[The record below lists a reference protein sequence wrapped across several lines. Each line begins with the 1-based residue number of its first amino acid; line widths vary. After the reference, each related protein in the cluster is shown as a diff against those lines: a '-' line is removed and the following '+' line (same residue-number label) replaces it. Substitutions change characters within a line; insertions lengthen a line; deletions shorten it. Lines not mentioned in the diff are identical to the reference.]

1 MTAGHNLGKYLDLVE
16 EQDAPSWRTLA
27 DIPDDPP
34 ASLLLGMLEPDGPT
48 LLNASGGTGKG
59 TTGAW
64 MIRELQTLGMKP
76 MIYDAERRPREWAR
90 RTSGLG
96 VDRLRVV
103 YLDPS
108 DLPPSHLGQPLWE
121 VAPHLGAVARKSGA
135 DVLFVDS
142 ILPAVGVGE
151 ERLKSDAQVP
161 YLYVNALDA
170 LGMPSVSFGHPPKG
184 QPTGDPFGSV
194 AWVNAMR
201 LTWQGTPG
209 EGEGHRVRLRP
220 RKRNER
226 GHIPGVLLTFS
237 YDAEGRL
244 SGAERADDD
253 EATRDWLLSE
263 LRVGPRTIPSLAEA
277 QMNALD
283 EVPTPEHVK
292 RVEDRLGHAL
302 RRMEREG
309 WVEKPGGKFGRALLW
324 AVKWRP

>member
-1 MTAGHNLGKYLDLVE
+1 MTAGPNLAAYVDLIE
-16 EQDAPSWRTLA
+16 ESPTWRTLA
-27 DIPDDPP
+27 GIADGPP
-34 ASLLLGMLEPDGPT
+34 APLLIGMLEPDGPN

-64 MIRELQTLGMKP
+64 MIRELLQLGLKP
-76 MIYDAERRPREWAR
+76 LIYDAERRPREWAR

-96 VDRLRVV
+96 VDRSRVV
-103 YLDPS
+103 YLDPG
-108 DLPPSHLGQPLWE
+108 DLPFHVLGQPLWE
-121 VAPHLGAVARKSGA
+121 VAPYLGQVRKASGA
-135 DVLFVDS
+135 DVLIVDS
-142 ILPAVGVGE
+142 IMPAVGVGE

-161 YLYVNALDA
+161 YLYVSALDA
-170 LGMPSVSFGHPPKG
+170 LGLPSVSFGHPPKG
-184 QPTGDPFGSV
+184 QPNGDPFGSV

-209 EGEGHRVRLRP
+209 EGEGHRVRWRP

-263 LRVGPRTIPSLAEA
+263 LRGGPRTIPSLAEA
-277 QMNALD
+277 LMDTQD
-283 EVPTPEHVK
+283 EVPTPEHAK

-309 WVEKPGGKFGRALLW
+309 CVEKPGSKSGRALLW